1 MKVVFNDEF
10 NFVVFLNNIYIDSIN
25 FDNKVDLE
33 KYFRKIFSNLHA
45 FYDIEINGYYDIK
58 VYHDNNYG
66 IIIELK
72 KSDSDYFDYLD
83 NQIDMRITN
92 AKSECFLYKINDY
105 FLYKN
110 IKGCEYYLYKT
121 NIYVKIKTKI
131 SKSDYFYLLENSE
144 IIYNEE
150 VNNILKYGKQI
161 KKGWYNENANTCP
174 SRKTKCRKVNY
185 IQ

>member
-1 MKVVFNDEF
+1 MKVVFNDEL
-10 NFVVFLNNIYIDSIN
+10 NFVVFLNNIYIDNIN

-33 KYFRKIFSNLHA
+33 KYFRKIFSNLRD
-45 FYDIEINGYYDIK
+45 FYDVEINGYYDIK

-66 IIIELK
+66 IIIELQK
-72 KSDSDYFDYLD
+72 DDSDYFDYFD
-83 NQIDMRITN
+83 NQIDMRIN
-92 AKSECFLYKINDY
+92 NIKNECFLYKINDY
-105 FLYKN
+105 ILFN
-110 IKGCEYYLYKT
+110 STNWCEYYLYKT
-121 NIYVKIKTKI
+121 NIYVKINNEI

-150 VNNILKYGKQI
+150 ANNILKYGKKI
-161 KKGWYNENANTCP
+161 KKGWYHENANTCS